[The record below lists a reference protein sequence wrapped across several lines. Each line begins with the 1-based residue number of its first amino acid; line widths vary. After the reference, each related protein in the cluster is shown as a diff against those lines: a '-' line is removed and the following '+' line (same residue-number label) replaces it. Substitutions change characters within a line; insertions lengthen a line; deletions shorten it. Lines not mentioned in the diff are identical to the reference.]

1 MITCTLAAVGAGGL
15 IARGDLL
22 TPAQE
27 EAGRFREEARRRIDR
42 IAR

>member
-1 MITCTLAAVGAGGL
+1 MITCTLAAIGAGVM
-15 IARGDLL
+15 IAVGVSL

-42 IAR
+42 APH